1 MRPSIAS
8 ILAHLLRILTL
19 YSFFGGSS
27 LTDVLGLPLHTTSRH
42 LGSISSS
49 YDIWNVTSIGGE
61 SVKIRLGKNSLHH
74 FVTVEFIRTSCTPFN
89 DLKISESNETT
100 LTVHKQLG
108 PDELLLFI
116 EGPSMQTLI
125 PYYKGCNS
133 YISKFEI
140 PLAGQY
146 RFKLVSLRSEYAAF
160 NESNG
165 ECPQILYNVLLDTAI
180 YLEMTMPSNLSCTG
194 YWIHKTPNFSLLENK
209 TYHYEARGLLR
220 SLPMTTWTSISDKS
234 VTRIVGD
241 KTESCADNNINY
253 EWKALNCSSQK
264 ERILNYTEAA
274 KILSHKRILLI
285 GDSHVRT
292 FTKALINWA
301 CKTSFPDVK
310 RVSTSLFIPESADLC
325 PGLYMPTYIYIYIYV
340 YLLKYMQINLHIKRM
355 CTYVYV

>member
-61 SVKIRLGKNSLHH
+61 SVKIKLGKNSLHH

-340 YLLKYMQINLHIKRM
+340 YLLEYMQINPHIKRM